1 MAVVGGGLAGIAA
14 ALDCADAG
22 ARVTLVEV
30 RPRLGGAVYSFEREG
45 LAMDN
50 GQHVFLRC
58 YAAYRALLARL
69 GSDGGVFVQ
78 EHLEI
83 PVVSPG
89 AAVSVLRRSALP
101 APLHLA
107 GALLRYPH
115 LTVAERVGAA
125 RAALALGRLDP
136 RAPELDRRTL
146 GEWLAAHGQGPRA
159 VAALWDLIAL
169 PALNLPA
176 AQASLASAA
185 FVFQRGLL
193 ERADAG
199 DIGFHRSPLSEIV
212 GDPAE
217 RALRAA
223 GVELRLGW
231 RAERVSV
238 SGGGF
243 AVWRGTG
250 PGALGDGDVGEGPP
264 DGEGVGEGD
273 AGEPDGSSGGGVQA
287 DAVIVALPHARAAR
301 LIEPLDPVAA
311 ARAAAL
317 GDSPIVNLHV
327 VYDRRVCELPFAAG
341 VGTPVQ
347 YVFERSEAGG
357 VGEGCQ
363 YLAVSLSGA
372 DREMGMGVDALRER
386 YLPAL
391 AELFPRARA
400 ARVERFLATREH
412 AATFRA
418 EPGVVALRPG
428 PKTSVPGLVLAGAW
442 TDTGW
447 PATLEGAV
455 LSGHTAARCALE
467 TLGVPALGAAATA
480 PASSVW
486 RPGTQGAA

>member
-45 LAMDN
+45 LQMDN

-58 YAAYRALLARL
+58 YTAYRALLARL

-78 EHLEI
+78 GRLEI

-89 AAVSVLRRSALP
+89 GRVNVLRRSSLP

-146 GEWLAAHGQGPRA
+146 GEWLTAHGQGPRA

-176 AQASLASAA
+176 AQASLAPAA

-199 DIGFHRSPLSEIV
+199 DIGFHRRALSEIV

-231 RAERVSV
+231 RAERVSADE
-238 SGGGF
+238 GGF
-243 AVWRGTG
+243 EVRRGAG
-250 PGALGDGDVGEGPP
+250 PGLPGDGEAGEGPP
-264 DGEGVGEGD
+264 GGEGAGEGD
-273 AGEPDGSSGGGVQA
+273 AGERDARSAGCVQA
-287 DAVIVALPHARAAR
+287 DAVIVALPHARAVR
-301 LIEPLDPVAA
+301 LIEPLDPEAA
-311 ARAAAL
+311 AGARGL
-317 GDSPIVNLHV
+317 QDSPIVNLHV
-327 VYDRRVCELPFAAG
+327 VYDRRVCELPFVAG

-347 YVFERSEAGG
+347 YVFDRSEAGG

-372 DREMGMGVDALRER
+372 DREMGMSVDALRER

-400 ARVERFLATREH
+400 AHVERFVATREH
-412 AATFRA
+412 AATFRP
-418 EPGVVALRPG
+418 EPGAGALRAG
-428 PKTSVPGLVLAGAW
+428 PATAVPGLVLAGAW

-455 LSGHTAARCALE
+455 LSGHAAARCVLE
-467 TLGVPALGAAATA
+467 ALGVTEEGVAAA
-480 PASSVW
+480 
-486 RPGTQGAA
+486 RPEAGAM

>member
-1 MAVVGGGLAGIAA
+1 VAVIGGGLAGIAS

-30 RPRLGGAVYSFEREG
+30 RPRLGGAAYSFDREG
-45 LAMDN
+45 LRMDN

-58 YAAYRALLARL
+58 CAAYRALLERL
-69 GSDGGVFVQ
+69 GSEGGVFLQ
-78 EHLEI
+78 PRLEI

-89 AAVSVLRRSALP
+89 GRVSVLRRSSLP

-115 LTVAERVGAA
+115 LSASERVGAA

-136 RAPELDRRTL
+136 GAPALDRHTM

-159 VAALWDLIAL
+159 AAALWDLIAL

-176 AQASLASAA
+176 AQASLALGA
-185 FVFQRGLL
+185 FVFQKGLL

-199 DIGFHRSPLSEIV
+199 DIGFHRRLLSEIV

-231 RAERVSV
+231 RAERVEATEAGRHAPSALADSGMRAERVSPESV
-238 SGGGF
+238 PVSASAEFEVQGG
-243 AVWRGTG
+243 
-250 PGALGDGDVGEGPP
+250 
-264 DGEGVGEGD
+264 GEGVR
-273 AGEPDGSSGGGVQA
+273 A
-287 DAVIVALPHARAAR
+287 DAVVVALPHARAAS
-301 LIEPLDPVAA
+301 LIESLDPETA
-311 ARAAAL
+311 ARARAL
-317 GDSPIVNLHV
+317 RDSPIVNLHV
-327 VYDRRVCELPFAAG
+327 VYDRKVCELSFAAG

-347 YVFERSEAGG
+347 YVFDRSEAGG

-372 DREMGMGVDALRER
+372 EAEMRMSVDALRER
-386 YLPAL
+386 YVPAL

-400 ARVERFLATREH
+400 ARVERFVATREH

-418 EPGVVALRPG
+418 EPGVGALRPG
-428 PKTSVPGLVLAGAW
+428 PKTAVPGLVLAGAW

-455 LSGHTAARCALE
+455 LSGHAAARS
-467 TLGVPALGAAATA
+467 ALGA
-480 PASSVW
+480 VGI
-486 RPGTQGAA
+486 RPIHQVGARAQ